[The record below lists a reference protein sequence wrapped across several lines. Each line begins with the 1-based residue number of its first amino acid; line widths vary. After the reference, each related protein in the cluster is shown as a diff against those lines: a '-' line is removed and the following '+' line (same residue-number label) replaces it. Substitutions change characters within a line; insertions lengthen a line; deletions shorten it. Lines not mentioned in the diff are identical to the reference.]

1 MSLGGFIWFWGWVFI
16 LTTILVCFKVS
27 YNIIWSHVLLD
38 IVYLVHVSIHE
49 KVEQMDQDIGGDMGV
64 VETYRTLFYI
74 LKLPNVREMCFI
86 LLTVKIAFAVT
97 DSSTSLKL
105 LEYGMPKEEAALM
118 SPVLVVTGI
127 LIPIL
132 LTKYTSGPRPLEVFL
147 HSYNLRLV
155 VGLMYAV
162 LLPFARLAYTVP
174 GFASLSFRAYFLFSL
189 FVHEVAAN
197 GMWISQMAFF
207 AKISDPLIGGTYM
220 TLLNTI
226 SNLGSTWVR
235 SASLYFLD
243 HTTVKGCV
251 ALDSGVGIPIEEP
264 CTSTIVQEMCKEM
277 GGKCTSVVD
286 GYYVELAVC
295 TLLGV
300 LWVVRMRKRVLK
312 LQDSKVRPVGVVLGN
327 FVCFIWWYT
336 HHAPQSRLLLFE
348 SEHRST
354 GYYVIPIKE

>member
-1 MSLGGFIWFWGWVFI
+1 MMKNGYMIVLQIMYLSAMSI
-16 LTTILVCFKVS
+16 
-27 YNIIWSHVLLD
+27 Y
-38 IVYLVHVSIHE
+38 E
-49 KVEQMDQDIGGDMGV
+49 QVEQSDQDLGGDMGV
-64 VETYRTLFYI
+64 IETYRTLFYI

-86 LLTVKIAFAVT
+86 LLTVKVAFAVT
-97 DSSTSLKL
+97 DSATSLKL

-174 GFASLSFRAYFLFSL
+174 GFASLSFRAYFVFAV

-235 SASLYFLD
+235 SLSLYFLD
-243 HTTVKGCV
+243 YTTVRGCV
-251 ALDSGVGIPIEEP
+251 ALDSGVGIPIEAP
-264 CTSTIVQEMCKEM
+264 CTSTIVQEMCREM
-277 GGKCTSVVD
+277 GGKCSSLVD

-295 TLLGV
+295 TILGV
-300 LWVVRMRKRVLK
+300 IWIVRMRKRVLK
-312 LQDSKVRPVGVVLGN
+312 LQDTKVRQVWLYRGP
-327 FVCFIWWYT
+327 FVCLDGIFI
-336 HHAPQSRLLLFE
+336 LF
-348 SEHRST
+348 
-354 GYYVIPIKE
+354 